1 LVEKHHLGAIP
12 LMKLDIEGAEGKV
25 IESALEKRIYPRQ
38 LLVEFDEM
46 NLPSDRSKETVET
59 TDRLL
64 RQAGYACRYFDGLSN
79 FLYTRG

>member
-1 LVEKHHLGAIP
+1 
-12 LMKLDIEGAEGKV
+12 MKLDIEGAEGKV
-25 IESALEKRIYPRQ
+25 IDSALEKRIYPRR

-46 NLPSDRSKETVET
+46 NLPSDRSKKTVEA

-64 RQAGYACRYFDGLSN
+64 RQAGYACRYFDGMSN